1 MFLYQTDSIHLLV
14 RPGFSEQDIWR
25 QALGDSAP
33 LLVFADRLPT
43 LDAPQYLAAGHT
55 SKHDFIARA

>member
-1 MFLYQTDSIHLLV
+1 MFLYQTKSTHVLM

-25 QALGDSAP
+25 KALGDNAP

-43 LDAPQYLAAGHT
+43 LDAPEHLAAGY
-55 SKHDFIARA
+55 SGKHDFTRRA